1 MTFDPFMYLSLPLQ
15 FASTRSMTIVVFT
28 CDGSAPPTPYT
39 VSVPKQGRCRDL
51 IQALSNACSLRKEE
65 RLLIAEVCYKCP
77 VWASIF
83 RCVLSCKQIYIF
95 SLHCICRYE
104 ITGSILFLRIQ
115 CFSFLLLKMMITWQ
129 FIGFQNWKKG
139 QVIFNLC
146 IAVKTC
152 KQRKNISYICFLLER

>member
-77 VWASIF
+77 VLASIF

-95 SLHCICRYE
+95 PALYLQIRNHRIHL
-104 ITGSILFLRIQ
+104 ILEDPVLQLSTIKDDDH
-115 CFSFLLLKMMITWQ
+115 L
-129 FIGFQNWKKG
+129 
-139 QVIFNLC
+139 
-146 IAVKTC
+146 AVYRLPKLE
-152 KQRKNISYICFLLER
+152 KRASYIQFVHRREDL